1 MTEISRVQVALG
13 ARSYTIH
20 IGEGLLAAAGAT
32 ISTVLP
38 RCRRIV
44 LLTNPTVD
52 ALYGGRVSAS
62 LQAAGMIVD
71 VIMIPDGER
80 FKTWETLDQILTQM
94 LTLGIDRS
102 SALVALGGGVI
113 GDIGGFAAAIY
124 QRGIAFVQI
133 PTTLLAQVDSSVGGK
148 VAVNHPLG
156 KNMLGAFYQPK
167 VVLIDLAVLRSL
179 PAREITAGLAEVI
192 KYGFIG
198 ESDFVTWLEENTDKL
213 HALDPAAIALAVRK
227 SCEAKAEIVAAD
239 ETETGARA
247 LLNFGHTFAH
257 AIESGLG
264 FGVWLHGEA
273 VGAGMVAAAELSHR
287 LGRISQ
293 VDATRVRALVSRIG
307 CPVDLPPLRAVR
319 YWELMQMDKKT
330 ENEKVTFILL
340 NKIGSAEV
348 VRAVAFADV
357 APLLK

>member
-1 MTEISRVQVALG
+1 MTENSRVQVALG
-13 ARSYTIH
+13 ARSYSIQ
-20 IGEGLLAAAGAT
+20 IGEGLLATAGAT
-32 ISTVLP
+32 ISAVLP
-38 RCRRIV
+38 RCRRVV
-44 LLTNPTVD
+44 LLSNPTVD
-52 ALYGGRVSAS
+52 ALYGRRVIAS
-62 LQAAGMIVD
+62 LRAAGMIVD
-71 VIMIPDGER
+71 VILIPDGER

-102 SALVALGGGVI
+102 SVLVALGGGVV

-198 ESDFVTWLEENTDKL
+198 ESDFVTWFEENTDNL
-213 HALDPAAIALAVRK
+213 RALKPEQIAFAVRK
-227 SCEAKAEIVAAD
+227 SCEAKAAIVAAD
-239 ETETGARA
+239 ETETGVRA

-264 FGVWLHGEA
+264 FGAWLHGEA
-273 VGAGMVAAAELSHR
+273 VGAGMVAAAALSHR
-287 LGRISQ
+287 LGRISEL
-293 VDATRVRALVSRIG
+293 DATRVRALVSRIG
-307 CPVDLPPLRAVR
+307 CPVDLPPLGATR
-319 YWELMQMDKKT
+319 YWELMQMDKKA

-340 NKIGSAEV
+340 NKIGFAEV

-357 APLLK
+357 VPLLK